1 MAVITSEIVKYD
13 GNSTRKFVIDVAI
26 VMGCTYEFSDHVT
39 VVSDSILIEF
49 FVAYV
54 TMCNLLE

>member
-26 VMGCTYEFSDHVT
+26 VMGSTSAFSGHVSM
-39 VVSDSILIEF
+39 VSDITQNETIRLNAIS
-49 FVAYV
+49 
-54 TMCNLLE
+54 